1 MSETIL
7 GRKLTCVVLVGGLV
21 LAAIAAL
28 ELPGNAMAADQ
39 DSAKTAIRKV
49 LEDQA
54 AAWNKGD
61 LEGFMAGYLKS
72 DELTFFS
79 GGKVTK
85 GWQATLDNYRKRY
98 QGDGK
103 EMGKLTFS
111 DLDVSV
117 LSTENSIVRG
127 HWKVEM
133 SSKTPEGLF
142 TLWFH
147 KEKDGWRIV
156 HDHTSAQE

>member
-1 MSETIL
+1 
-7 GRKLTCVVLVGGLV
+7 
-21 LAAIAAL
+21 
-28 ELPGNAMAADQ
+28 
-39 DSAKTAIRKV
+39 

-103 EMGKLTFS
+103 EMGKLIFS
-111 DLDVSV
+111 DLDVAV
-117 LSTENSIVRG
+117 LSPENAIVRG

-147 KEKDGWRIV
+147 KEEAGWRIV
-156 HDHTSAQE
+156 HDHTSAKE

>member
-1 MSETIL
+1 MSENLSVRTPTCIVFVL
-7 GRKLTCVVLVGGLV
+7 GIGLVVFAVVLAPRV
-21 LAAIAAL
+21 
-28 ELPGNAMAADQ
+28 AMAADQ

-72 DELTFFS
+72 DELTFYS

-111 DLDVSV
+111 DLDVSL
-117 LSTENSIVRG
+117 LSPENAIVRG

-133 SSKTPEGLF
+133 SNKTPEGLF

-156 HDHTSAQE
+156 HDHTSAKE

>member
-103 EMGKLTFS
+103 EMGK
-111 DLDVSV
+111 
-117 LSTENSIVRG
+117 
-127 HWKVEM
+127 
-133 SSKTPEGLF
+133 
-142 TLWFH
+142 
-147 KEKDGWRIV
+147 
-156 HDHTSAQE
+156 